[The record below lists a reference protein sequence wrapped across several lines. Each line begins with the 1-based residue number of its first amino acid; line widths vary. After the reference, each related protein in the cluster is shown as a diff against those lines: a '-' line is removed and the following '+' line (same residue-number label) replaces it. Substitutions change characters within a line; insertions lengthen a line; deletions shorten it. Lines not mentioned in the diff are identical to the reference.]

1 MNQAITKQTDNKP
14 VRQES
19 RQDQLARS
27 LKGYLTSGGAKEVL
41 AAANEHIKPERFA
54 RICLQAAQRNPM
66 LLEVEPPSMLKALLD
81 CAALGLEPKGRGG
94 VWLVPF
100 KNNKRG
106 CWEVQVITDYRGEIA
121 LARRS
126 GEIKEIETGIV
137 YENDTYKY
145 QLGDNSCF
153 DVWPC
158 EEGDP
163 GKPKLWFAIAKLKDG
178 GIQRAVLT
186 RRDVDKARSN
196 SRSNGGPWKDHFDAM
211 AIKTAVRRLCN
222 LLPMPDFYDEQ
233 IQREREQEERRG
245 DSAQGF
251 GAQVLTG
258 TTQPEPQPEAQGFTA
273 TVEAEAVE
281 VAPEPSQQEKLRAQ
295 LLASVNKAAPKPQQP
310 APAQPAP
317 ASGPPEPPPAE
328 EPPPGVEHPP
338 VEVQAPAAAPAGR
351 FSQLPETVQ
360 GLVWDVQGALE
371 MGRQEAVD
379 WLAELMGKPVNTFSD
394 ADAATVDDH
403 MDFMQRSDLTPGQLL
418 TKVQAARAM
427 AQQSAQAAEQLPPLK
442 AELLK
447 ITEGDQEWADY
458 LWGEHVG
465 EDTARD
471 NPPLALKRA
480 KTLINK
486 AAMAADCRR
495 LISQIR
501 GAGGEVKDLPGE
513 AEGWTIAVLTG
524 TKRDLQRHL
533 DELGGDSLCAG
544 SRRKT
549 APTVTR
555 RPCAWRTPSGSL
567 RTRPPAA

>member
-1 MNQAITKQTDNKP
+1 MNQANRKQTDNKP

-27 LKGYLTSGGAKEVL
+27 LKSYLTSGGAKEVL

-66 LLEVEPPSMLKALLD
+66 LLEVEPSSILKALLD

-100 KNNKRG
+100 RNNKRG

-137 YENDTYKY
+137 CENDTYKY

-186 RRDVDKARSN
+186 RRDVDKARSS
-196 SRSNGGPWKDHFDAM
+196 SRSNDGPWKNHFDAM

-245 DSAQGF
+245 DSVQGF

-258 TTQPEPQPEAQGFTA
+258 TAQPEAQGFTA

-310 APAQPAP
+310 APAQPVP
-317 ASGPPEPPPAE
+317 ANGPPEPPPAE
-328 EPPPGVEHPP
+328 EPPPGMEPPP
-338 VEVQAPAAAPAGR
+338 VDVQSPAAAPAGE
-351 FSQLPETVQ
+351 FSQPP
-360 GLVWDVQGALE
+360 
-371 MGRQEAVD
+371 EAV
-379 WLAELMGKPVNTFSD
+379 S
-394 ADAATVDDH
+394 
-403 MDFMQRSDLTPGQLL
+403 RS
-418 TKVQAARAM
+418 M
-427 AQQSAQAAEQLPPLK
+427 AQHSAQAAEQLPALM

-486 AAMAADCRR
+486 ATMAADCRR

-533 DELGGDSLCAG
+533 DELGGDS
-544 SRRKT
+544 
-549 APTVTR
+549 
-555 RPCAWRTPSGSL
+555 
-567 RTRPPAA
+567 